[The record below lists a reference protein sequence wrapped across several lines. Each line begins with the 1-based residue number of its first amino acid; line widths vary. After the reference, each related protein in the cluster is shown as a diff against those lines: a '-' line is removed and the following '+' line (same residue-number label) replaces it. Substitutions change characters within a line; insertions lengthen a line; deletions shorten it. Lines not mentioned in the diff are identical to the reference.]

1 MTTTITTNRNS
12 VTDFTAYLYSFN
24 EDFTPRDKAFYE
36 TTRAGEFYG
45 VIAGSAANIGD
56 TVRPNAMGY
65 LMGDAVGS
73 IGTLQT
79 ISRVAFGDGVYST
92 RNDLKMS
99 IPSYTVE
106 FSPEIG
112 GAIAGFMRLI
122 VERLGDATNKDMAF
136 LLNSMLRTDVIFH
149 GAGGND
155 VFRATDEADILDG
168 KAGADTLYGGKGAD
182 EILGGKGGDSL
193 FGGNGH
199 DTINGQKGSDT
210 VSGGKGNDTIQ
221 GGNGRNTLSGGA
233 DDDMIHGGAGAD
245 TIHGNI
251 GADTL
256 NAGGGVNTVTGGKGA
271 DHFVFTAT
279 FKKTVITDFG
289 RGGDQLDFS
298 GFAGQAK
305 NFDQF
310 KTASIERDGKVIYD
324 RGGDDQNK
332 IVLLDTTLDDLSASD
347 FIF

>member
-122 VERLGDATNKDMAF
+122 VERRSTDRRAPIRCPVARAMTRSKVATAGTRF
-136 LLNSMLRTDVIFH
+136 PAARTM
-149 GAGGND
+149 
-155 VFRATDEADILDG
+155 T
-168 KAGADTLYGGKGAD
+168 
-182 EILGGKGGDSL
+182 
-193 FGGNGH
+193 
-199 DTINGQKGSDT
+199 
-210 VSGGKGNDTIQ
+210 
-221 GGNGRNTLSGGA
+221 
-233 DDDMIHGGAGAD
+233 
-245 TIHGNI
+245 
-251 GADTL
+251 
-256 NAGGGVNTVTGGKGA
+256 
-271 DHFVFTAT
+271 
-279 FKKTVITDFG
+279 
-289 RGGDQLDFS
+289 
-298 GFAGQAK
+298 
-305 NFDQF
+305 
-310 KTASIERDGKVIYD
+310 
-324 RGGDDQNK
+324 
-332 IVLLDTTLDDLSASD
+332 
-347 FIF
+347 